1 MNIRKATIYDMFAIG
16 EMWVKMQE
24 SMNLPLR
31 SYDDAEKEKFICGLT
46 QKIYKPDRV
55 ILVAIHE
62 QKCVGF
68 IMGYAHYFEYGT
80 SNLVGTCEHLYVEEG
95 HRNNGLAYKLIDTL
109 QNHGK
114 AMGCGELEI
123 ITKYDE
129 RLIKAY
135 KRKGFIPSEV
145 VFIKEI

>member
-1 MNIRKATIYDMFAIG
+1 MIRKATIYDVFDIAN
-16 EMWVKMQE
+16 MWVEMQKAM
-24 SMNLPLR
+24 SLPLR
-31 SYDDAEKEKFICGLT
+31 SYDDAEKEKFIYGLT

-62 QKCVGF
+62 QKCTGF

-80 SNLVGTCEHLYVEEG
+80 SNLIGTCEHLYVEES

-123 ITKYDE
+123 ITKYDPAI
-129 RLIKAY
+129 IKAY
-135 KRKGFIPSEV
+135 ERKGFTPSEV
-145 VFIKEI
+145 VFTKEI